1 MTAVLHDRRGAPR
14 TDDPAGGLRSAVN
27 DLLADLGT
35 IGRLRPAEG
44 GRLLEIVGVLA
55 RNGVVTVVRTGTRFV
70 LEPRRQPP
78 KALAVALRRSFV
90 ELGPTFTKLGQLIA
104 SSPGLFPPVLA
115 DELRSLLDDVPAEPA
130 RRIRRIIERELGA
143 RMDQLFASFED
154 EPVAAASIAQV
165 HRAVLHDGTVVAVKV
180 RRPNLRGRIERDL
193 RILAVLAAALGR
205 LGAVGESVNPAA
217 IVDDLGASMR
227 AELDFRRE
235 ARDMTAFRA
244 NLERSGTH
252 AGIVVPE
259 AMAGMVGERVL
270 VMSFVE
276 GTSLDNSD
284 ALRAAG
290 HDLED
295 LMRRGAR
302 AWIESALVHGLFH
315 GDVHAGNLFVTP
327 TGDIAFLDFGIMG
340 RLDAE
345 IRATLRRLLPSVLLS
360 QDFTAAVQAMAE
372 LGAATRP
379 LDLERAARDVE
390 AVVVPLMGQSLS
402 ELSLGDLMGQIMR
415 VATKH
420 HLRLPRELV
429 SLSKQVFYFERYAKE
444 LAPGYLMVADPE
456 ILMSLLA
463 ADSA

>member
-1 MTAVLHDRRGAPR
+1 MTAVLHDRPGAPR
-14 TDDPAGGLRSAVN
+14 LDDVSGGLRAAIN

-35 IGRLRPAEG
+35 LGRLRPAEA

-55 RNGVVTVVRTGTRFV
+55 RNGVVTVARSGSRFV

-115 DELRSLLDDVPAEPA
+115 DELRSLLDDVPSEPA
-130 RRIRRIIERELGA
+130 RRIHRIIERELGA
-143 RMDQLFASFED
+143 RMTKLFASFDD

-180 RRPNLRGRIERDL
+180 RRPHLRFRIERDL
-193 RILAVLAAALGR
+193 RILAVVAAALGR
-205 LGAVGESVNPAA
+205 LGPVGESVNPTA

-235 ARDMTAFRA
+235 ARDMEAFRS
-244 NLERSGTH
+244 NLARSGAH
-252 AGIVVPE
+252 DRVVVPE
-259 AMAGMVGERVL
+259 AIDGMVGERVL
-270 VMSFVE
+270 VMTFVE

-302 AWIESALVHGLFH
+302 AWIESALLHGLFH

-327 TGDIAFLDFGIMG
+327 EGDIAFLDFGIMG
-340 RLDAE
+340 RLDAD
-345 IRATLRRLLPSVLLS
+345 IRSTLRQLLPSVLLQ
-360 QDFTAAVQAMAE
+360 QDFRAAMQAMAQ

-379 LDLERAARDVE
+379 LDLDRAALDVE
-390 AVVVPLMGQSLS
+390 AVMLPLIGQPLS
-402 ELSLGDLMGQIMR
+402 ELSLGDLIGQVVQ
-415 VATKH
+415 VATRH
-420 HLRLPRELV
+420 HLRLPSELV
-429 SLSKQVFYFERYAKE
+429 SISKQVFYFERYAKE

-456 ILMSLLA
+456 ILKSLLA
-463 ADSA
+463 AEDA